1 MKVEERLLKY
11 VRVHT
16 TSDPDSGKHPSTQRQ
31 FDLAKILKK
40 EMEELGLSHVTL
52 TDDCYLYGYLPGS
65 AGMEDKKTV
74 AFVSHMDT
82 APDFTGENVNPRIIE
97 DYDGGDVILSDSG
110 RVLSVAD
117 FPELSGLKGR
127 HLIVTDGHT
136 LLGADDKAGISEI
149 LTAVEK
155 IISNDAPHGPA
166 WICFTPDEEIGEGS
180 DGFDRSICKADY
192 AYTVDGDYEGEVAYE
207 NFNAYAAKI
216 TVNGKNVHPG
226 SAKGIMKNAARI
238 ACEFSMRLPLLS
250 ETPATTEGREGF
262 YHLNN
267 MQGNVEKAQL
277 NYILRD
283 HDDKIMEKRIQ
294 TLKDLKEEFNRIYGE
309 HTVEIEFSETYRNM
323 IEIIRDHMDVVKL
336 AEEAI
341 ASCGMEPVSNPV
353 RGGTDGANL
362 SFKGLPCPNLG
373 TGGYGFHGPYEHA
386 TVEGM
391 EKVVDIICY
400 ILAHPL

>member
-1 MKVEERLLKY
+1 
-11 VRVHT
+11 
-16 TSDPDSGKHPSTQRQ
+16 TSDPDSGMHPSTQRQ

-40 EMEELGLSHVTL
+40 EMEDLGLSDVTL

-97 DYDGGDVILSDSG
+97 DYDGGDVTLSDSG

-117 FPELSGLKGR
+117 FPELSDLKGR

-136 LLGADDKAGISEI
+136 LLGADDKAGIAEI
-149 LTAVEK
+149 LTAVEQ
-155 IISNDAPHGPA
+155 ITSEGTPHGPV
-166 WICFTPDEEIGEGS
+166 WVCFTPDEEIGEGS

-207 NFNAYAAKI
+207 NFNAYSAKV
-216 TVNGKNVHPG
+216 TVHGKNVHPG
-226 SAKGIMKNAARI
+226 AAKGIMKNAGRI

-267 MQGNVEKAQL
+267 MQGNVESAVL

-283 HDDKIMEKRIQ
+283 HDMEILEKRMQ
-294 TLKDLKEEFNRIYGE
+294 TLRDIAEEFNRIYGE
-309 HTVEIEFSETYRNM
+309 GTVEVEFSETYRNM
-323 IEIIRDHMDVVKL
+323 IEIMEKHMEVVRL

-341 ASCGMEPVSNPV
+341 SSTGLTPISNPV

-373 TGGYGFHGPYEHA
+373 TGGYGFHGPFEHI
-386 TVEGM
+386 TTEGM
-391 EKVVDIICY
+391 ETVVKIVKY
-400 ILAHPL
+400 IMSHPL